1 MKTVNEENE
10 RRRKLRKRF
19 LFYSVPSLL
28 TVGVFLIGGV
38 VGMVN
43 TQLGIDQFKRGAF
56 TKAISS
62 LSSNLFI
69 PFYQPERALYNVG
82 TAYLTLGEYEEGL
95 SFLSLSIDS
104 SDETFICYP
113 VTNYVLGLEMYAD
126 SLLEESTSESY
137 VSTATYYYNMAET
150 MIGSYGSCFSSSSG
164 GSDDS
169 TDSSEDGSSSDTSSE
184 SDNNDDS
191 STDET
196 KKRIDDKIDELSEE
210 DETENETNDSDSTI
224 SDSDKQKL
232 EEQSEQAEQDYDSES
247 SNDYSYTKDT
257 SKPW

>member
-1 MKTVNEENE
+1 
-10 RRRKLRKRF
+10 
-19 LFYSVPSLL
+19 
-28 TVGVFLIGGV
+28 
-38 VGMVN
+38 MVN

-169 TDSSEDGSSSDTSSE
+169 TDSSEDGSSSDTS
-184 SDNNDDS
+184 
-191 STDET
+191 TDET
-196 KKRIDDKIDELSEE
+196 KKRIDDKIDELSKE
-210 DETENETNDSDSTI
+210 DKTKNETNDSDSTI

-232 EEQSEQAEQDYDSES
+232 EEQSKQAEQDYNSES